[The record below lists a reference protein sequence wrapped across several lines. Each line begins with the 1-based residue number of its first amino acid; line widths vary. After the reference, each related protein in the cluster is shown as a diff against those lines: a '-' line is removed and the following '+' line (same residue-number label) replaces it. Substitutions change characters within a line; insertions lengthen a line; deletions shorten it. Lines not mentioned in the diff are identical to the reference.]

1 MPAPN
6 YSAANYLQALQ
17 AHLPRGRVWPR
28 DPDAAQT
35 AVLSG
40 FTPCFAA
47 LTTRANYLLV
57 DAFPATPE
65 ELLPEWEATL
75 GLPDPC
81 AGEQPTIA
89 ARQAQVLARFTAT
102 GGQSPS
108 YFIAYAEKLGFSV
121 TITQYTPFRM
131 GQQAMGSQ
139 LGSQDWAFTWAI
151 NAPYVSEIPFR
162 MGQSAM
168 GDALE
173 SWNNAVLEC
182 ELNAIKAAHT
192 VLRFIYGSTAA
203 LDDTFILDESSL
215 G

>member
-6 YSAANYLQALQ
+6 YSAANFLQALQ

-28 DPDAAQT
+28 DPDAQQT

-40 FTPCFAA
+40 FTSCFAA
-47 LTTRANYLLV
+47 LTARANELLV
-57 DAFPATPE
+57 EAFPPTSD
-65 ELLPEWEATL
+65 ELLPEWESTL

-81 AGEQPTIA
+81 AGEQPTLDQRRNQVK
-89 ARQAQVLARFTAT
+89 ARLANS
-102 GGQSPS
+102 GGQSLPFFIS
-108 YFIAYAEKLGFSV
+108 YAANLGFSV

-131 GQQAMGSQ
+131 GQQRMGDQ
-139 LGSQDWAFTWAI
+139 LGSPDWAFTWAI
-151 NAPYVSEIPFR
+151 NAPAFSVVPFT

-168 GDALE
+168 GDALR

-182 ELNAIKAAHT
+182 EFNEIKPAHT
-192 VLRFIYGSTAA
+192 VLLFTYGLGQLDST
-203 LDDTFILDESSL
+203 FVLDESTL